1 MKLETGSM
9 EGLPMTDYRSESDLP
24 IMMTIQELGKFLRV
38 SRNTAYSFVKTGMI
52 PSIKVGRQT
61 RIYREDVI
69 RFVNRSRA

>member
-1 MKLETGSM
+1 MKPETVSLE
-9 EGLPMTDYRSESDLP
+9 EFPATDYRSENDLP

-38 SRNTAYSFVKTGMI
+38 SRNTAYSFVKTGVI

-69 RFVNRSRA
+69 RFVNRSQA